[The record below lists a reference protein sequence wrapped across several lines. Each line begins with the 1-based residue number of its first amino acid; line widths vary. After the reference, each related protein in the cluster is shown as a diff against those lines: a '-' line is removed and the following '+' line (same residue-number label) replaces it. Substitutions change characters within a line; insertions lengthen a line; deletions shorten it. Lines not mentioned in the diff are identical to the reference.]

1 VSFARALA
9 SYLTMAHFLAC
20 LWFATSNYSMHLYVI
35 SWLSTSGMLTYVE
48 PLASSSKET
57 LVRFVQDIPLG
68 RKYLRSLLF
77 SMECITT
84 LFYGDVVSMNELE
97 LIAEVTITIWCTYL
111 YGVLVGAQGELLA
124 TFEQN
129 LGELQLYL
137 LEDEAP
143 KQLKRQIK
151 AYYAHKWHRSRGD
164 SERLL

>member
-1 VSFARALA
+1 
-9 SYLTMAHFLAC
+9 
-20 LWFATSNYSMHLYVI
+20 
-35 SWLSTSGMLTYVE
+35 
-48 PLASSSKET
+48 
-57 LVRFVQDIPLG
+57 
-68 RKYLRSLLF
+68 
-77 SMECITT
+77 
-84 LFYGDVVSMNELE
+84 MNELE